1 MSILTKKITK
11 NNLKSDYLLSFKT
24 HLGSRSPFRNRDL
37 DEYVF
42 GFDTLSTTIFN
53 LDKTLVCLK
62 RALQFLTLL
71 KQANK
76 PILFVGT
83 SLKARKITKY
93 VALATEQPYV
103 DRRWVKGSLTNWETI
118 SSSIKFYQLFLKKL
132 NLTKKASSSLQQTYG
147 GLDKLTELPAAIF
160 IIDLDTD
167 YLVAEEASKLNIPVI
182 SIIDNNSML
191 IKKVDYPILS
201 NTSSVLPLFF
211 IISLVLKALKK

>member
-11 NNLKSDYLLSFKT
+11 SNSNSDYLFSFKT
-24 HLGSRSPFRNRDL
+24 HLGSRSPFRNREL

-53 LDKTLVCLK
+53 LDKTLICLK
-62 RALQFLTLL
+62 RALNFLAIL
-71 KQANK
+71 KQTNK

-83 SLKARKITKY
+83 SLKARKITRY
-93 VALATEQPYV
+93 VAKATDQPYV

-118 SSSIKFYQLFLKKL
+118 SSSIKFYNLFLKKL
-132 NLTKKASSSLQQTYG
+132 NLTKKASSSLKQTYG
-147 GLDKLTELPAAIF
+147 GLNNLTELPAAIF
-160 IIDLDTD
+160 IIDLETD

-182 SIIDNNSML
+182 SIIDNNSSL

-201 NTSSVLPLFF
+201 NTGSVYPYFLLF
-211 IISLVLKALKK
+211 L